1 MSFVKKWI
9 MCLWFI
15 KMKVVKKSLEIRIY
29 PTKMD
34 KNDNGE
40 KIVSFN
46 KIESNIGIRRFI
58 YSEELK
64 FINDFRR
71 LLIHHGYEDHVIV
84 NKSSCNVILNML
96 RQDYA
101 FLEKAESSSRQQS
114 QIDLINAFIRYE
126 NPNLKSDYP
135 VIKTRKKS
143 RKFTFRIMNN
153 NNNVRITKDKVIIK

>member
-1 MSFVKKWI
+1 

-71 LLIHHGYEDHVIV
+71 LLIHHGYEDHVMV
-84 NKSSCNVILNML
+84 NKSSCNVILKML
-96 RQDYA
+96 RNDYA
-101 FLEKAESSSRQQS
+101 FLEKSEPSRQ
-114 QIDLINAFIRYE
+114 
-126 NPNLKSDYP
+126 
-135 VIKTRKKS
+135 
-143 RKFTFRIMNN
+143 
-153 NNNVRITKDKVIIK
+153 